1 MYEHKKGLSL
11 QLARFLQ
18 NSMAAHEKRGQG
30 FYVNFDRLKREL
42 DDDAVLTMSV
52 LLQAGFAQ
60 STKTLGEWTTQRG
73 AAGKADLFDTF
84 PDGGGL
90 VDILDVLEPL

>member
-1 MYEHKKGLSL
+1 MYEQTAGLSA
-11 QLARFLQ
+11 QLARFLT
-18 NSMAAHEKRGQG
+18 NAMAAHDMRGQG

-60 STKTLGEWTTQRG
+60 SKNTAGEWTTPRG
-73 AAGKADLFDTF
+73 AAGKADLFNTF
-84 PDGGGL
+84 PEGGL
-90 VDILDVLEPL
+90 VDILDALEPV